1 MPRAAQAQLRLQRW
15 EQLSPLFNTSTNRL
29 DWRVS
34 FTDFT
39 YYGCNLRIFTFCTIS
54 QALIPAA
61 CLVIISIGVEWDCE
75 FVYQHNLWNKTNMI
89 RTYLLTLRH
98 LYLERNTVV
107 SCSKETR
114 TYATTADILTTTTTT
129 TTRLV
134 SGTDMVIKQ
143 RYVVSVACVSTGEAR
158 GARRPARGDS
168 RIIMIMQAE
177 QMLSPLSALVTQ
189 LN

>member
-75 FVYQHNLWNKTNMI
+75 FVCQYTIFETRLKWYLYLFTNLKTSSILNKKHSSFVLKGTSNLCNNSRYLDNNNNNNNTSCKWYWYGNKT
-89 RTYLLTLRH
+89 TLRG
-98 LYLERNTVV
+98 
-107 SCSKETR
+107 
-114 TYATTADILTTTTTT
+114 I
-129 TTRLV
+129 
-134 SGTDMVIKQ
+134 SGVRVD
-143 RYVVSVACVSTGEAR
+143 RR
-158 GARRPARGDS
+158 GARREATSTRWLAHYYDNAGGADAIG
-168 RIIMIMQAE
+168 RY
-177 QMLSPLSALVTQ
+177 PLS
-189 LN
+189 